1 METRAN
7 HIWVGTVTLFLFAA
21 LAAFVIW
28 LAGLNSARQDEYDI
42 FFMQSVDG
50 LAKGSEVTYS
60 GVPAGQVTL
69 IELYPKNPEMVR
81 VRIKVDEKVP
91 ILASTTATIQSS
103 FTGLSKIQLE
113 GAREGAPRLTCEMT
127 GCPEGVP
134 VISASRGGLGAIL
147 SNAPLLLERLAT
159 LTDRMTQL
167 LSDDNQASIA
177 GILANTQ
184 RLTDHVADASP
195 QIQATLTE
203 LQATLRQAGASLAA
217 FEGAMGSADAMLR
230 KDGDALANQLRDT
243 LKSAKV
249 AADSLDSTLK
259 DVQPGARRLS
269 DTTLPSL
276 DATLRDLRETSQA
289 LRNVTE
295 KIDNQG
301 AGALLKGNTL
311 PDYKP

>member
-7 HIWVGTVTLFLFAA
+7 HVWVGAVTLFLLAA
-21 LAAFVIW
+21 LAAFMIW
-28 LAGLNSARQDEYDI
+28 LAGLGTARQNEYDI
-42 FFMQSVDG
+42 LFAQSVDG

-69 IELYPKNPEMVR
+69 IELYPKNPELVR
-81 VRIKVDEKVP
+81 VRITVNDKVP
-91 ILASTTATIQSS
+91 ILVSTTATIQSS
-103 FTGLSKIQLE
+103 FTGISKIQLE
-113 GAREGAPRLTCEMT
+113 GAREGAAPLTCEVT

-134 VISASRGGLGAIL
+134 IISTGRGGLGAIL

-177 GILANTQ
+177 GILANTE

-203 LQATLRQAGASLAA
+203 LQGTLRQASGTLAA
-217 FEGAMGSADAMLR
+217 FEKTMGTADEVLK
-230 KDGDALANQLRDT
+230 KDGNALANQLRDT
-243 LKSAKV
+243 LKSAKL

-259 DVQPGARRLS
+259 EAQPGAKRFTE
-269 DTTLPSL
+269 TTIPSL
-276 DATLRDLRETSQA
+276 EATLRDLRDTSQA

-301 AGALLKGNTL
+301 AGALIKGNAL
-311 PDYKP
+311 PDYEP